1 MPPKKSNTLTEA
13 ELRLMKILW
22 RRGESAVT
30 DLVAAMPEG
39 EPLAYNS
46 VLTTIRI
53 LEQKG
58 YVEHRQEGRAFVY
71 RPCVAEQEA
80 SRSEVRHV
88 LSRFFGNS
96 RERLL
101 LSLLG
106 DEELTLDELARLK
119 DAIRQ
124 AEPEGAGGRQRRK
137 VRRNAWRW
145 QRLVRAF
152 ADAAG
157 PLAISALWQGAALA
171 LALALCL
178 RLTPRIAAADRF
190 RVWAA
195 GFAAL
200 VALPFL
206 PALLCLL
213 PFRF

>member
-30 DLVAAMPEG
+30 DLVAALPDD

-71 RPCVAEQEA
+71 RPCVAEDEA
-80 SRSEVRHV
+80 SRSEVRNV

-96 RERLL
+96 REQLV

-106 DEELTLDELARLK
+106 DDEISAEELRRLK
-119 DAIRQ
+119 EAIRRGT
-124 AEPEGAGGRQRRK
+124 PDKEGRK
-137 VRRNAWRW
+137 
-145 QRLVRAF
+145 
-152 ADAAG
+152 
-157 PLAISALWQGAALA
+157 
-171 LALALCL
+171 
-178 RLTPRIAAADRF
+178 
-190 RVWAA
+190 
-195 GFAAL
+195 
-200 VALPFL
+200 
-206 PALLCLL
+206 
-213 PFRF
+213 

>member
-39 EPLAYNS
+39 ETLAYNS

-58 YVEHRQEGRAFVY
+58 YVDHRQEGRAFVY
-71 RPCVAEQEA
+71 RPCVLEHEA

-96 RERLL
+96 REQLL

-106 DEELTLDELARLK
+106 DEEISAAELDRLREVIRAAAP
-119 DAIRQ
+119 DA
-124 AEPEGAGGRQRRK
+124 AEPVPIETETAGTARRK
-137 VRRNAWRW
+137 EEQA
-145 QRLVRAF
+145 
-152 ADAAG
+152 
-157 PLAISALWQGAALA
+157 
-171 LALALCL
+171 
-178 RLTPRIAAADRF
+178 
-190 RVWAA
+190 
-195 GFAAL
+195 
-200 VALPFL
+200 
-206 PALLCLL
+206 
-213 PFRF
+213 